1 MKVVISEFMDET
13 ALAAFDGGFALVYDP
28 HLVDDR
34 PRLFAELADADGLIV
49 RNKTIVDTALLD
61 AAPKLRVVGRHG
73 VGLETI
79 DLAACAARGIAVR
92 PAVGANAV
100 SVAEYVIAAALD
112 LTRKSFNSNAAMI
125 AGDWP
130 RQQTIGGEL
139 AGKTFGILGL
149 GSIGRI
155 VAARAAA
162 LDVKLLACDP
172 YVPADDL
179 AWHGIE
185 RCDLPTLLAES
196 DILTLHTPL
205 TDETRGLFGAQTL
218 AAMKPGAILIN
229 SARGH
234 IIDEAALAASL
245 SAAQLGGAA
254 IDVFATEPLTAEAAQ
269 VFVGVPNLIL
279 TPHIAGVTIESNA
292 RVSRITVANV
302 IEELSRE
309 PI

>member
-1 MKVVISEFMDET
+1 MKVVIAEFMDEI
-13 ALAAFDGGFALVYDP
+13 ALTAFDSAIALTYDP
-28 HLVDDR
+28 NLVDDR
-34 PRLFAELADADGLIV
+34 PRLLAELSDADGLIV
-49 RNKTIVDTALLD
+49 RNKTVVDTALLE

-79 DLAACAARGIAVR
+79 DLAACAARGVAVR

-112 LTRKSFNSNAAMI
+112 LTRKSFASNAAMI
-125 AGDWP
+125 AGEWP

-149 GSIGRI
+149 GSIGRT
-155 VAARAAA
+155 VAARATA
-162 LDVKLLACDP
+162 LEVRLLACDP
-172 YVPADDL
+172 YVSADDP
-179 AWHGIE
+179 AWRGIE

-205 TDETRGLFGAQTL
+205 TDETRGLFGAETL
-218 AAMKPGAILIN
+218 AAMKPGATLIN

-234 IIDEAALAASL
+234 IIDEPALAAAL
-245 SAAQLGGAA
+245 CAGQLGGAA
-254 IDVFATEPLTAEAAQ
+254 IDVFAAEPLTAEAAQ
-269 VFVGVPNLIL
+269 VFRQVPNLIL

-309 PI
+309 PV